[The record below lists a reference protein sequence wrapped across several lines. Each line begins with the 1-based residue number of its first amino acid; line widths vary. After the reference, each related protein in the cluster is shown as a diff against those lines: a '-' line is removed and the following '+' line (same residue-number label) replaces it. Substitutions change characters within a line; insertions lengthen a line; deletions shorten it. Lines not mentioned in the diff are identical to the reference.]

1 LFSFLCRV
9 RTVVHLSDLH
19 FGQIDEAMLAP
30 LITFIHGIRPDLVA
44 VSGDLTQRA
53 RSSQFEQARAFLETI
68 RAPRIVVPGNH
79 DVPMRNL
86 FARFLRPLAKYRRY
100 ITEDLAPLYRDEEIM
115 VLGINTARSL
125 TIKGGRINETQIE
138 MLREQLSDGGAEM
151 IRILVTH
158 HPFHVP
164 EGGDEDDLVRC
175 PPEATAKLG
184 QCRLDILLA
193 GHLHRGH
200 TGPLAERFRMG
211 GYSALAVSAG
221 TAIST
226 RVRGESN
233 SFNVLRLEH
242 PHIDVSRYS
251 WEPESTTF
259 VAASCERF
267 TRTSS
272 GWAGATPSS
281 LPLTK
286 GEI

>member
-1 LFSFLCRV
+1 M

-19 FGQIDEAMLAP
+19 FGQIDEAILAP
-30 LITFIHGIRPDLVA
+30 LIAFIHGIRPNLVA

-53 RSSQFEQARAFLETI
+53 RSSQFAQARAFLETI

-86 FARFLRPLAKYRRY
+86 FARFFRPLAKYRRY
-100 ITEDLAPLYRDEEIM
+100 ITEDLAPFYRDEEIM

-125 TIKGGRINETQIE
+125 TIKGGRINETQIAS
-138 MLREQLSDGGAEM
+138 LRERLGDGGGEM

-175 PPEATAKLG
+175 PPQALAKLG

-193 GHLHRGH
+193 GHLHRSH
-200 TGPLAERFRMG
+200 TGPLAERFRIG

-226 RVRGESN
+226 RVRGESQ
-233 SFNVLRLEH
+233 FLQC
-242 PHIDVSRYS
+242 
-251 WEPESTTF
+251 
-259 VAASCERF
+259 AAHRAPAH
-267 TRTSS
+267 RRQPPAPGIPS
-272 GWAGATPSS
+272 GWRSSRGALSISCTRPPAGRAHAAQQ
-281 LPLTK
+281 
-286 GEI
+286 IH

>member
-1 LFSFLCRV
+1 M

-19 FGQIDEAMLAP
+19 FGQIDEAILAP
-30 LITFIHGIRPDLVA
+30 LIAMIDQIRPNLVA

-79 DVPMRNL
+79 DVPMRNP

-100 ITEDLAPLYRDEEIM
+100 ITEDLAPFYRDEEIM

-138 MLREQLSDGGAEM
+138 MLRERLSDGGGEM
-151 IRILVTH
+151 VRILVTH

-175 PPEATAKLG
+175 PPQALAKLG

-193 GHLHRGH
+193 GHLHRSH
-200 TGPLAERFRMG
+200 TGPLAERFRIG

-233 SFNVLRLEH
+233 SFNVLRIEH
-242 PHIDVSRYS
+242 PHIDVGRYS
-251 WEPESTTF
+251 WEPDCGAF
-259 VAASCERF
+259 VAASPERF
-267 TRTSS
+267 TRTPT
-272 GWAGATPSS
+272 GWARAVSAQMHDAQS
-281 LPLTK
+281 L
-286 GEI
+286 

>member
-1 LFSFLCRV
+1 M

-19 FGQIDEAMLAP
+19 FGQIDEAILAP
-30 LITFIHGIRPDLVA
+30 LIAMIDGIRPDLVA

-115 VLGINTARSL
+115 VVGINTARSL

-138 MLREQLSDGGAEM
+138 MLRERLSDGGGKM
-151 IRILVTH
+151 IRMLVTH

-193 GHLHRGH
+193 GHLHRSH
-200 TGPLAERFRMG
+200 TGPLAERFRIG

-221 TAIST
+221 TAISM

-233 SFNVLRLEH
+233 SFNVLRIEH

-251 WEPESTTF
+251 WEPDCTAF
-259 VAASCERF
+259 VAASSERF
-267 TRTSS
+267 TRTST
-272 GWAGATPSS
+272 GWARAVSAQMHDGQF
-281 LPLTK
+281 
-286 GEI
+286 I

>member
-1 LFSFLCRV
+1 M

-19 FGQIDEAMLAP
+19 FGQIDEAILAP
-30 LITFIHGIRPDLVA
+30 LITFVHGIRPNLVA

-79 DVPMRNL
+79 DVPMRNP

-100 ITEDLAPLYRDEEIM
+100 ITEDLAPFYRDEEIM

-138 MLREQLSDGGAEM
+138 MLRERLSDGGGEM
-151 IRILVTH
+151 VRILVTH
-158 HPFHVP
+158 HPFHVS
-164 EGGDEDDLVRC
+164 EGGDEDDLVGC
-175 PPEATAKLG
+175 PPQALAKLG

-200 TGPLAERFRMG
+200 TGPLAERFRIG
-211 GYSALAVSAG
+211 GYGALAVSAG
-221 TAIST
+221 TATST

-233 SFNVLRLEH
+233 SFNVLRIEH
-242 PHIDVSRYS
+242 PHVDVSRHS
-251 WEPESTTF
+251 WEPDGTAF
-259 VAASCERF
+259 VGTGSERF
-267 TRTSS
+267 TRTST
-272 GWAGATPSS
+272 GWARAVRAQMHDG
-281 LPLTK
+281 LFQ
-286 GEI
+286 

>member
-1 LFSFLCRV
+1 M

-19 FGQIDEAMLAP
+19 FGQIDEAILAP
-30 LITFIHGIRPDLVA
+30 LIAMIDGIGPDLVA

-53 RSSQFEQARAFLETI
+53 QSSQFEQARALLEAL

-86 FARFLRPLAKYRRY
+86 FARFFRPLAKYRHY
-100 ITEDLAPLYRDEEIM
+100 ITEDLAPFYRDEEIM
-115 VLGINTARSL
+115 VVGINTARSL

-138 MLREQLSDGGAEM
+138 MLRERLSDGGGEM
-151 IRILVTH
+151 VRILVTH

-175 PPEATAKLG
+175 PPEAKAKLG
-184 QCRLDILLA
+184 QCRLDVLLA

-200 TGPLAERFRMG
+200 TGPLAERFRIG

-226 RVRGESN
+226 RVRGEPN
-233 SFNVLRLEH
+233 SFNVLRIEQ
-242 PHIDVSRYS
+242 PHIHVSRHS
-251 WEPESTTF
+251 WEPDCTGF
-259 VAASCERF
+259 VAASSERF
-267 TRTSS
+267 TRTPT
-272 GWAGATPSS
+272 GWARAVGSQVHDAQS
-281 LPLTK
+281 
-286 GEI
+286 I

>member
-1 LFSFLCRV
+1 M

-19 FGQIDEAMLAP
+19 FGQTDEAILAP
-30 LITFIHGIRPDLVA
+30 LIAFIHAIRPNLVA

-86 FARFLRPLAKYRRY
+86 FARFFRPLAKYRRY
-100 ITEDLAPLYRDEEIM
+100 ITEDLAPFYRDEEIM

-138 MLREQLSDGGAEM
+138 MLRERLSDGGREM
-151 IRILVTH
+151 VRILVTH

-164 EGGDEDDLVRC
+164 EGGDEDELVRC
-175 PPEATAKLG
+175 RPRVLAKLG
-184 QCRLDILLA
+184 LCRLDILLA
-193 GHLHRGH
+193 GHLHRSH
-200 TGPLAERFRMG
+200 TGPLAERFRLNGFG
-211 GYSALAVSAG
+211 GCYSALAVSAG

-233 SFNVLRLEH
+233 SFNVLRIEP
-242 PHIDVSRYS
+242 PHVDISRHS
-251 WEPESTTF
+251 WEPDRTAF
-259 VAASCERF
+259 VAARSERF
-267 TRTSS
+267 TRTST
-272 GWAGATPSS
+272 GWARAVSAQMHDGHF
-281 LPLTK
+281 L
-286 GEI
+286 

>member
-1 LFSFLCRV
+1 V

-19 FGQIDEAMLAP
+19 FGQIDEAILAP
-30 LITFIHGIRPDLVA
+30 LIAFIHGIKPNLVA

-79 DVPMRNL
+79 DVPMRNP

-100 ITEDLAPLYRDEEIM
+100 ITEDLAPFYRDEEIM

-125 TIKGGRINETQIE
+125 TIKGGRINETQIA
-138 MLREQLSDGGAEM
+138 MLHERLSDGGGEM
-151 IRILVTH
+151 VRILVTH

-175 PPEATAKLG
+175 PPRALAKLG

-200 TGPLAERFRMG
+200 TGPLAERFRIG
-211 GYSALAVSAG
+211 GYGALAVSAG
-221 TAIST
+221 TATST

-233 SFNVLRLEH
+233 SFNVLRIER
-242 PHIDVSRYS
+242 PYIDVSRHS
-251 WEPESTTF
+251 WDPDCTAF
-259 VAASCERF
+259 VAARSERF
-267 TRTSS
+267 TRTPT
-272 GWAGATPSS
+272 GWARARRAADSPRDA
-281 LPLTK
+281 
-286 GEI
+286 

>member
-1 LFSFLCRV
+1 V
-9 RTVVHLSDLH
+9 RTVIHLSDLH
-19 FGQIDEAMLAP
+19 FGQIDEAILAP
-30 LITFIHGIRPDLVA
+30 LIAFIHGIRPNLVA

-86 FARFLRPLAKYRRY
+86 FARFFRPLAKYRRY
-100 ITEDLAPLYRDEEIM
+100 ITEDLAPFYRDEEIM

-138 MLREQLSDGGAEM
+138 MLRERLGDGGGER
-151 IRILVTH
+151 IKILVTH

-175 PPEATAKLG
+175 RPQALDKLS

-193 GHLHRGH
+193 GHLHRSH
-200 TGPLAERFRMG
+200 TGPLAERFRIG

-226 RVRGESN
+226 RVREERN
-233 SFNVLRLEH
+233 SFNVLRIER
-242 PHIDVSRYS
+242 PHIDVSRCS
-251 WEPESTTF
+251 WDPERLAFAPGTPEHFLHTP
-259 VAASCERF
+259 
-267 TRTSS
+267 T
-272 GWAGATPSS
+272 GWARSISAQMYDGQF
-281 LPLTK
+281 L
-286 GEI
+286 

>member
-1 LFSFLCRV
+1 M

-19 FGQIDEAMLAP
+19 FGKIDEAILAA
-30 LITFIHGIRPDLVA
+30 LIAVIQEITPNLVV

-86 FARFLRPLAKYRRY
+86 FQRFFRPLAKYRRY
-100 ITEDLAPLYRDEEIM
+100 ITEDLAPFYRDGEIM

-125 TIKGGRINETQIE
+125 TIKGGRISETQIAS
-138 MLREQLSDGGAEM
+138 LRKRLGDGGGER

-175 PPEATAKLG
+175 PSQALAKLG

-200 TGPLAERFRMG
+200 TGPLAERFRIG

-226 RVRGESN
+226 RVRGERN
-233 SFNVLRLEH
+233 SFNVLRIER
-242 PHIDVSRYS
+242 PRIDVSRHS
-251 WEPESTTF
+251 WEPDCTAF
-259 VAASCERF
+259 VAARSEQF
-267 TRTSS
+267 TRTPA
-272 GWAGATPSS
+272 GWARAVSAQMHDG
-281 LPLTK
+281 
-286 GEI
+286 